1 MSPHEIKLVCASW
14 NDAAPVAD
22 TVARTFYRRL
32 FQLAPELRSR
42 FRTSMSSQGDQ
53 LVAAL
58 DDLTESLASG
68 ETPCVIPA
76 SMDPRYADVI
86 AKAWTWT
93 LRQELG
99 RKAPIA
105 TRKAWRVML
114 STPAAA
120 PLYAVAMGE
129 LELAV
134 AG

>member
-14 NDAAPVAD
+14 NEAAPVAD
-22 TVARTFYRRL
+22 TVVRLFYRRL
-32 FQLAPELRSR
+32 FEIVPELRSR
-42 FRTSMSSQGDQ
+42 FRTSMSEQGDH

-58 DDLTESLASG
+58 DELTESLVSG
-68 ETPCVIPA
+68 ETPCEIPA
-76 SMDPRYADVI
+76 SINPRYADAI

-105 TRKAWRVML
+105 TRKAWRTML

-129 LELAV
+129 RELAI
-134 AG
+134 A

>member
-1 MSPHEIKLVCASW
+1 
-14 NDAAPVAD
+14 
-22 TVARTFYRRL
+22 
-32 FQLAPELRSR
+32 
-42 FRTSMSSQGDQ
+42 
-53 LVAAL
+53 
-58 DDLTESLASG
+58 
-68 ETPCVIPA
+68 
-76 SMDPRYADVI
+76 MDPRYADVI